1 MTLHPMNKTF
11 ISLIHPSVAGL
22 FLVSQ
27 PVSGVE
33 PAARPNLLI
42 ILADDQ
48 GWGDAGFRGAP
59 DVKTP
64 NLDRLA
70 ASGVEFTQGYVSA
83 PQCIPSRVGLMTGRH
98 QQRAGIEC
106 NPDDNKNGV
115 YQLPD
120 GTATLASELKAADY
134 RTGMVGKWHLG
145 EPLSTQPFNKGFEW
159 CAYMRHGMGYH
170 FLKSAWPKDKEGRGT
185 NWFRDENDRTIPI
198 EGRGYLPEVFTDKAL
213 EFLQRKDSRPFF
225 LYLAY
230 HPPHWPLEAPD
241 ESIAEYR
248 DIKDVNRRICAAM
261 ISDMDAQIG
270 RIMDWLKSSGL
281 DKNTM
286 VVYLSDN
293 GAPQYSGPAITPV
306 KMGENAS
313 FNGPLSGC
321 KGLLLEG
328 GIRVP
333 FVMSWPGMLPA
344 GTKVDWPVS
353 SLDLTPT
360 FLAAA
365 GAAPMVDAD
374 GIDLLPYL
382 KPVIA
387 ATGPDRALFWRF
399 DTQWDRQHAVRRGP
413 WKLVRSG
420 PRPARQL
427 FNISEDPSEKNDLVV
442 KNPEMAAKLAGE
454 LDAWLATLPPPN
466 PDWITVK
473 KSPDTK

>member
-1 MTLHPMNKTF
+1 M
-11 ISLIHPSVAGL
+11 
-22 FLVSQ
+22 
-27 PVSGVE
+27 
-33 PAARPNLLI
+33 
-42 ILADDQ
+42 
-48 GWGDAGFRGAP
+48 
-59 DVKTP
+59 
-64 NLDRLA
+64 
-70 ASGVEFTQGYVSA
+70 
-83 PQCIPSRVGLMTGRH
+83 
-98 QQRAGIEC
+98 
-106 NPDDNKNGV
+106 
-115 YQLPD
+115 
-120 GTATLASELKAADY
+120 
-134 RTGMVGKWHLG
+134 
-145 EPLSTQPFNKGFEW
+145 
-159 CAYMRHGMGYH
+159 
-170 FLKSAWPKDKEGRGT
+170 
-185 NWFRDENDRTIPI
+185 
-198 EGRGYLPEVFTDKAL
+198 
-213 EFLQRKDSRPFF
+213 
-225 LYLAY
+225 AY
-230 HPPHWPLEAPD
+230 HPPHWPLEATD
-241 ESIAEYR
+241 ESVAEYR
-248 DIKDVNRRICAAM
+248 DIQDANRRICAAM
-261 ISDMDAQIG
+261 ISGMDTQIG

-313 FNGPLSGC
+313 LTGPLSGW

-333 FVMSWPGMLPA
+333 FVMSWPGTLPA

-399 DTQWDRQHAVRRGP
+399 DTQWERQHAVRRGP

-420 PRPARQL
+420 PKPARQL
-427 FNISEDPSEKNDLVV
+427 FNISEDPSEKNDLVA
-442 KNPEMAAKLAGE
+442 KNPEMATKLAGE
-454 LDAWLATLPPPN
+454 LDAWLATLLPPN

-473 KSPDTK
+473 KSPNTK